1 MNKNVNND
9 KTGSLENISYAQADM
24 CRAYAN
30 GSVGILASGIV
41 WLTSAIVAYRFSAT
55 QSVWMLLIG
64 GIFIFPLSVL
74 FSKIIG
80 LTGTHRKENSLG
92 NLAMEGTIFML
103 MCLPIAFALS
113 LQNIA
118 WFFPAMLLIIDGR
131 YLTFALIYGNKLYWV
146 LGAVLGM
153 AAYVLYTLKT
163 PPFISALTG
172 SMIELTFAL
181 LMFIGFRRKVNV
193 QLV

>member
-80 LTGTHRKENSLG
+80 LTGAHRKENSLG

-103 MCLPIAFALS
+103 MCLPIAFALL
-113 LQNIA
+113 LQNIT
-118 WFFPAMLLIIDGR
+118 WFFPAMLLIIGGR
-131 YLTFALIYGNKLYWV
+131 YFTFSSIYGNKLYWV